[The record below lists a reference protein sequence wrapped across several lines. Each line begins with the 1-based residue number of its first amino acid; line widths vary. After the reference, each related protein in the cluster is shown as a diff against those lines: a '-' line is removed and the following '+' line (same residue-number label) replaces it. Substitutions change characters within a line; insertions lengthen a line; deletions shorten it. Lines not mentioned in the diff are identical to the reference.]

1 MEEKVI
7 LEIDFKSA
15 TAQAAELQKTV
26 DALTAS
32 MTQLDRAT
40 PEYQE
45 LNAELKA
52 VRAEQG
58 QLITTATKLVEAQNS
73 QDGSLKQLRAQLRQ
87 QEIAY
92 SNLSRAER
100 ENGVEGTRLKASINE
115 IRTELKKAEGGIGDF
130 RRNVG
135 DYTNS
140 IKEAGNELLNQS
152 PILKQ
157 FFQLY
162 QSGSIILKGAIA
174 GYNALTAATTF
185 NTGTNQAA
193 VVAQAELVSA
203 QLAATAANA
212 ALTAAQSAAA
222 VAGGEL
228 AIAEQAAA
236 VATTEL
242 AVSEAAAGLAA
253 AQAAVATTTAAVA
266 SAELTASNAA
276 ATVATATLT
285 ASEVAATGASY
296 GLATGANVAGVA
308 LRIAL
313 LGPIILVV
321 AAVAGLIAY
330 FTRTKEGSDKFAQGM
345 AYLGGVFSGLMKPLA
360 EFGKAIFEAFT
371 NPRKLLD
378 MLVENFV
385 NRFKAIGDVVMAA
398 GDLISGVFSG
408 DADKVSDSFKR
419 IAQANLQ
426 FVTGLSKEA
435 QDAIFNAAK
444 AGGEAAADAEKR
456 TQKVQDR
463 IRELLKINADLK
475 NEVEKND
482 KLSDNAGLTFEKRQ
496 EAAAKAIA
504 AQRQLNANN
513 LAVLQEQL
521 KIAKIKQ
528 GVEGKTTANMDE
540 IAKIQG
546 EMTSALQEGNTKI
559 YDLEN
564 KQAGIRQAEIAA
576 RLNGEKAGL
585 EAQLILVKGNADE
598 ELKIKK
604 QLIDKNA
611 EIAKNA
617 AGLSAKEL
625 ALIDTKAK
633 AEKEA
638 LDKELLIKRVKDANE
653 AVNIEMQNQ
662 LNAVKKG
669 SVEEIQLLE
678 KQADILR
685 TQQLALAELEIT
697 DATTLANKKAAIE
710 SQYQKT
716 KIDLTKQGLD
726 AIKKLE
732 DQKFNNE
739 ITALRLKTTNEQLS
753 IEEKINAERAINEQ
767 EKQRRIDNAVTSGED
782 VANIQEEFRQ
792 KDVELTKQSD
802 EAKFAETQQISEAT
816 FGFLNNLNDLQY
828 QADLAAAGDNAEEKE
843 KIEKEY
849 AARQKRLKLF
859 EILLNQS
866 VAIAKTLAETPF
878 PVSVGAAVAIG
889 AQIAALAGQVI
900 ALKFNKGGY
909 VPGSGDTDT
918 VPALL
923 TPGEVV
929 INKRAARANM
939 GLLDSI
945 NRSTGGAALIPQ
957 RLNSGGIV
965 LPVSGGSQGL
975 SANDVTQIVQSM
987 PSPIVDVRQIVRGI
1001 NNQVTV
1007 TQSAT
1012 F

>member
-26 DALTAS
+26 DALTLS

-58 QLITTATKLVEAQNS
+58 QLITTATKLLEVQQT

-100 ENGVEGTRLKASINE
+100 ENGVEGTRLKASINA

-135 DYTNS
+135 DYKNAVR
-140 IKEAGNELLNQS
+140 EAGQELIAQS
-152 PILKQ
+152 PILS
-157 FFQLY
+157 QLA
-162 QSGSIILKGAIA
+162 SNFKSVTTIVKGANL
-174 GYNALTAATTF
+174 GFTAAT
-185 NTGTNQAA
+185 GG
-193 VVAQAELVSA
+193 
-203 QLAATAANA
+203 ATR
-212 ALTAAQSAAA
+212 L
-222 VAGGEL
+222 
-228 AIAEQAAA
+228 
-236 VATTEL
+236 
-242 AVSEAAAGLAA
+242 
-253 AQAAVATTTAAVA
+253 
-266 SAELTASNAA
+266 
-276 ATVATATLT
+276 
-285 ASEVAATGASY
+285 
-296 GLATGANVAGVA
+296 GVA
-308 LRIAL
+308 IRIGL
-313 LGPIILVV
+313 LGPISLVI
-321 AAVAGLIAY
+321 AAFTGIVAY
-330 FTRTKEGSDKFAQGM
+330 FTRTKEGSDKLAQGV
-345 AYLGGVFSGLMKPLA
+345 AFLGGLFDGLVKILA
-360 EFGKAIFEAFT
+360 EFGKVIVDAFS
-371 NPRKLLD
+371 NPQKFLD
-378 MLVENFV
+378 LLVENFV
-385 NRFKAIGDVVMAA
+385 NRFKAIGDAA
-398 GDLISGVFSG
+398 FALGDVLKGVFTL
-408 DADKVSDSFKR
+408 DSKL
-419 IAQANLQ
+419 AQKGLQ
-426 FVTGLSKEA
+426 DFAKAQLQLVTGLSKA
-435 QDAIFNAAK
+435 NQDAIAKTLLESGKAAM
-444 AGGEAAADAEKR
+444 EAEKR
-456 TQKVQDR
+456 TQAVEAR
-463 IRELLKINADLK
+463 IRALGKVNAELK
-475 NEVEKND
+475 NQVEKND
-482 KLSDNAGLTFEKRQ
+482 KLSDNAGISFAKRQ
-496 EAAAKAIA
+496 AAATKAI
-504 AQRQLNANN
+504 QLQKQLNANN
-513 LAVLQEQL
+513 VAILQEQL
-521 KIAKIKQ
+521 AIAKIKQ
-528 GVEGKTTANMDE
+528 GVEGETTANLEE
-540 IAKIQG
+540 IA
-546 EMTSALQEGNTKI
+546 ALEKDIIEKVQEGNTKI
-559 YDLEN
+559 YDLQN
-564 KQAGIRQAEIAA
+564 KQAQIRISEITA
-576 RLNGEKAGL
+576 RLNGEKAAL
-585 EAQLILVKGNADE
+585 EGQLILVKGNADE
-598 ELKIKK
+598 ELRIKK
-604 QLIDKNA
+604 ELVDKNA
-611 EIAKNA
+611 EIAKQA
-617 AGLSAKEL
+617 AGLSANE
-625 ALIDTKAK
+625 IQEITIKAN
-633 AEKEA
+633 AEKDQ
-638 LDKELLIKRVKDANE
+638 LDKDYLIKRVKDANE
-653 AVNIEMQNQ
+653 ATNQIITDQ

-669 SVEEIQLLE
+669 SVEEVQLLD

-685 TQQLALAELEIT
+685 TQQLALAELEIE
-697 DATTLANKKAAIE
+697 DATELANKKAAIE

-732 DQKFNNE
+732 DQKFANE
-739 ITALRLKTTNEQLS
+739 IETLKLKTSNEQLDQEQR
-753 IEEKINAERAINEQ
+753 IQAQRDINEQ
-767 EKQRRIDNAVTSGED
+767 EKQRRIDNALTSGES

-816 FGFLNNLNDLQY
+816 FGFLTNLNDLQY
-828 QADLAAAGDNAEEKE
+828 QADLAAAGNNAEEKE
-843 KIEKEY
+843 KIEKAY

-878 PVSVGAAVAIG
+878 PVSIGASIAIG
-889 AQIAALAGQVI
+889 AQIAALAGQVV
-900 ALKFNKGGY
+900 ALQFNKGGY
-909 VPGSGDTDT
+909 VPGNGDTDT
-918 VPALL
+918 VPAML

>member
-15 TAQAAELQKTV
+15 TAQAAELQKTI

-32 MTQLDRAT
+32 MQQLDKAT

-58 QLITTATKLVEAQNS
+58 QLITTATKLIEVQNT

-100 ENGVEGTRLKASINE
+100 ENGAEGERLKVSINS
-115 IRTELKKAEGGIGDF
+115 IRDELKKAEGGIGDF
-130 RRNVG
+130 RRQVG
-135 DYTNS
+135 DYRNA
-140 IKEAGNELLNQS
+140 IKDAGNELLNQS

-157 FFQLY
+157 IVQIY
-162 QSGSIILKGAIA
+162 QSSSIILKGVVA

-193 VVAQAELVSA
+193 AVAQAELVSA
-203 QLAATAANA
+203 QLAATAANL
-212 ALTAAQSAAA
+212 ALTAAQTAAA

-228 AIAEQAAA
+228 ALAEQAAA

-242 AVSEAAAGLAA
+242 AISEAAAGLAA

-266 SAELTASNAA
+266 AAELTATNAA
-276 ATVATATLT
+276 ATVATATLA
-285 ASEVAATGASY
+285 ASEVTATGASL
-296 GLATGANVAGVA
+296 GLAAGVNVAGAA
-308 LRIAL
+308 LRFAL

-321 AAVAGLIAY
+321 GAIAGLIAY
-330 FTRTKEGSDKFAQGM
+330 FTKTKEGSDKFAQGM
-345 AYLGGVFSGLMKPLA
+345 AYLGGVFSALIKSLA
-360 EFGKAIFEAFT
+360 EFGKVIFEAFT
-371 NPRKLLD
+371 NPKKLLD
-378 MLVENFV
+378 LLVENFV
-385 NRFKAIGDVVMAA
+385 NRFKALGDAA
-398 GDLISGVFSG
+398 LALGDLLKGVFTFDQKLAAKGLEDFGRSQ
-408 DADKVSDSFKR
+408 
-419 IAQANLQ
+419 IQLI
-426 FVTGLSKEA
+426 TGLSKEN
-435 QDAIFNAAK
+435 QKAIAATAK
-444 AGGEAAADAEKR
+444 AAGEAAADAERR

-463 IRELLKINADLK
+463 IRELLKVNADLK

-496 EAAAKAIA
+496 QAASKAIA
-504 AQRQLNANN
+504 TQKQLNANN

-521 KIAKIKQ
+521 KIAQIKQ
-528 GVEGKTTANMDE
+528 GIEGKTTANMDE

-564 KQAGIRQAEIAA
+564 KQAGIRQSAIAA
-576 RLNGEKAGL
+576 KLNGEKAGL

-611 EIAKNA
+611 ELAKNA
-617 AGLSAKEL
+617 AGLSAEQL
-625 ALIDTKAK
+625 ALIDVKAT

-638 LDKELLIKRVKDANE
+638 LNKEYLINRVKDANE
-653 AVNIEMQNQ
+653 AANIEIQNQ

-669 SVEEIQLLE
+669 SLEEIQLLD

-685 TQQLALAELEIT
+685 NQQLALAELEIT
-697 DATTLANKKAAIE
+697 DATDLVNKKAAIE

-732 DQKFNNE
+732 EQKFNNE
-739 ITALRLKTTNEQLS
+739 IATLKLRASNEQLDQQQR
-753 IEEKINAERAINEQ
+753 IAAQVAINEQ
-767 EKQRRIDNAVTSGED
+767 EKQRRIDNAAVSGES

-792 KDVELTKQSD
+792 KDVELSKQAD
-802 EAKFAETQQISEAT
+802 EQKFAETQQISEAT
-816 FGFLNNLNDLQY
+816 FGFITQLNDLAY
-828 QADLAAAGDNAEEKE
+828 KADLEAAGDNQQEKE

-878 PVSVGAAVAIG
+878 PVSIGAAIAIG

-975 SANDVTQIVQSM
+975 SANDVAQIVQSM
-987 PSPIVDVRQIVRGI
+987 PSPVVEVKQIIRGI
-1001 NNQVTV
+1001 NNQVNV

-1012 F
+1012 I